1 MNTSSNLHIENDKH
15 NAPYLLAASFTGL
28 ITFNGSYLDHGV
40 LYWKFSPQDKALE
53 LLEQFNTKTE
63 PHIAAQD
70 LFTAIETFWRQVAKA
85 RNGGMK
91 GYGGTKT

>member
-40 LYWKFSPQDKALE
+40 LYWKFSPQDKAVE
-53 LLEQFNTKTE
+53 LLEQLNTKTD

-85 RNGGMK
+85 RNGGMN
-91 GYGGTKT
+91 YGTGKR